1 MASDEDAA
9 QRVVETRTDDLIST
23 SDIDWYD
30 FLAMLRILWYDYFLW
45 RYRYGYHKVL
55 KQTTSKI

>member
-30 FLAMLRILWYDYFLW
+30 FLAMLRIL
-45 RYRYGYHKVL
+45 
-55 KQTTSKI
+55 